1 MRNLALTIGY
11 AVMAAGGIAVL
22 ALILKGAVQ
31 LWRDAITAVKAA
43 PDELRPGDA
52 RLHYGDNRAK

>member
-43 PDELRPGDA
+43 PNELKPGNGHA
-52 RLHYGDNRAK
+52 E

>member
-11 AVMAAGGIAVL
+11 TVMAAGGIAVL

-31 LWRDAITAVKAA
+31 LWRDAIAAVKEA
-43 PDELRPGDA
+43 PNELKPGDI
-52 RLHYGDNRAK
+52 RLRYGADDAK